1 MSSRFA
7 KNSILGALAG
17 GAIALAS
24 FFSSIAVARTLGVNE
39 TGSVAYVIW
48 LVWMAAPFVDLGLSS
63 AIGRFVPFLRGSGQT
78 EVAKHLGRM
87 LARRL
92 AISALA
98 AAACTVMLVR
108 LYGDQ
113 SAAEFLS
120 GGTAAGAPMS
130 LVVLVI
136 LLVVGQALTTY
147 VYAHLRGRQ
156 EFGAAAHIAGASLL
170 LQVVLVSI
178 GSLLFGVTGALAGY
192 AAGMLLPAVVCV
204 SMMFGPASV
213 DRVLSRRVTS
223 FALFCWGANVT
234 SALVWSRIE
243 LFFLE
248 RYWGMESVAMFA
260 VALALTQLAI
270 QGPVLLT
277 GAVLTSLA
285 EKRGRDELDGMK
297 DDFAA
302 AVRLLAALVFPIC
315 LGTAAIIPELL
326 PVLYGG
332 KFSSAVPAAMILV
345 SIAALSVLSTV
356 ATSLVQALERSDFIF
371 ASSLCGAAC
380 ALAAGFLLIPEYGLM
395 GAALV
400 RVAIQILMI
409 SLGCWF
415 VVSRLGFA
423 FPVVAVLKLGAAALA
438 SAAAASIC
446 IRAIGHPSSMPFAI
460 VAGAVTYLVALRV
473 ANPLEASDVA
483 FLSNLARPLPP
494 ALVEIATR
502 LIAFV
507 STTKRDEK
515 MLPP

>member
-1 MSSRFA
+1 MSNRFA
-7 KNSILGALAG
+7 RNSILGGLAG

-24 FFSSIAVARTLGVNE
+24 FFSSIAVARTLGVKE

-63 AIGRFVPFLRGSGQT
+63 AVGRFVPFLRGSGQT
-78 EVAKHLGRM
+78 EVAKHLGRI

-92 AISALA
+92 AISALT
-98 AAACTVMLVR
+98 AAACAAVLVL
-108 LYGDQ
+108 LYGDR
-113 SAAEFLS
+113 SVAEFLS
-120 GGTAAGAPMS
+120 GGTASGAPMS

-156 EFGAAAHIAGASLL
+156 EFGAAARIAGASLL
-170 LQVVLVSI
+170 LQVVLVTI

-204 SMMFGPASV
+204 SMMCGPASV

-248 RYWGMESVAMFA
+248 RYWGMDSVAMFA

-277 GAVLTSLA
+277 SAVLTSLA

-332 KFSSAVPAAMILV
+332 KFASAVPAAMVLV
-345 SIAALSVLSTV
+345 SVAALSVLSTV

-380 ALAAGFLLIPEYGLM
+380 ALASGFLFIPEYGLM
-395 GAALV
+395 GAALA

-423 FPVVAVLKLGAAALA
+423 FPAVAVLKLGAAALA

-446 IRAIGHPSSMPFAI
+446 IRAIGHPSGMLFGI
-460 VAGAVTYLVALRV
+460 VAGAITYLVALRI
-473 ANPLEASDVA
+473 AKALETSDVA
-483 FLSNLARPLPP
+483 FLSNLTRPLPP

-502 LIAFV
+502 LLAFV
-507 STTKRDEK
+507 STVKRDEK